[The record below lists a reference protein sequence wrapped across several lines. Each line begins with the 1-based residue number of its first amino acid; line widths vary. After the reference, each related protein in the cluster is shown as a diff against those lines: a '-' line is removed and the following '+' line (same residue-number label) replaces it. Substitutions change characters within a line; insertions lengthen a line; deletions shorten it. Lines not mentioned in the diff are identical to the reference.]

1 MEMDVNDRRG
11 GAGFPVDQPLQALR
25 MDHELV
31 RKLFDSYLNSQ
42 DRNVRKE
49 AGRQILMNLELHDAL
64 EQTVFYPRVHEADA
78 SLVDS
83 CEEEH
88 QQVRQ
93 MMEQIKTMGE
103 DDPQCEQMYRQLS
116 EAVMRH
122 VEVEEQQLF
131 PKVEQANL
139 DMSALGLEMQ
149 AFEANM
155 ISGQASAT
163 GQKDARA

>member
-25 MDHELV
+25 MDHQLV
-31 RKLFDSYLNSQ
+31 RKLFDSYLGSQ
-42 DRNVRKE
+42 DMNVRKE

-83 CEEEH
+83 CEEDH

-93 MMEQIKTMGE
+93 MIDQLKAM
-103 DDPQCEQMYRQLS
+103 DDNDPQCEQMYRQLS
-116 EAVMRH
+116 EAVMQH

-131 PKVEQANL
+131 PKVEQANM

-155 ISGQASAT
+155 VSGQASAI
-163 GQKDARA
+163 GQKDARS